1 MKSLVLAEKPSVGK
15 EIARVLGCKETH
27 KSYIEGNQYIVTW
40 AFGHLVELAEP
51 EDYHPKYKTWNL
63 EDLPIMPDQ
72 MRLKVMKETKGQF
85 HAIAQLAKRSDI
97 KELIIATDAGRE
109 GELVARWTMEM
120 IHWKKPYKRLWISSQ
135 TDQAIRDGFAHLKP
149 GKSYDPLYHSAQ
161 CRAEADWLIGLN
173 VTRALTSKY
182 NAQLAAGR
190 VQTPTLSMLIQRER
204 EIRSFLPVPYW
215 MIRANFGTF
224 SGTWFSGSNSRIM
237 EEAKANQIM
246 KKVNGEAGRVKRV
259 VKQTKSE
266 AHPLAY
272 DLNELQRD
280 ANNKYGFSAK
290 KTLTVLQRLYESQKL
305 VTYPRT
311 DSRYLTTDMV
321 STFKSRLKTIAVGP
335 YAESVQP
342 LLRQE
347 LSISKRVVDNSKVS
361 DHHAII
367 PTEQP
372 PRIDRLDADERKLY
386 DLIVRRFI
394 ALFYPPYQYD
404 IIRAEVEVA
413 QEIFQAEGRVV
424 KEWGWKS
431 LYNGDSSMDAEG
443 GHERIQSL
451 PTLQQDQKLAAAKAE
466 VVKKMTEPPK
476 RFSEADLLAQMEK
489 KNLGTPATRADIIE
503 KLLHTETIE
512 RQGKLIFPTQ
522 KGNQLI
528 DLVAEVLRS
537 PELTAKW
544 EEELERIAQ
553 GKGDPKAFISQIRN
567 QTHELVKEII
577 RSEVIYK
584 PHNVTG
590 SKCPECGEFLRET
603 KGKKGKVLACP
614 NQECKY
620 RRSAENQMINKRCP
634 QCHKKMELRTG
645 KAGKYAHCRPCNVI
659 EMLQND
665 SPGKGS
671 KKNDRQLVKKYTQN
685 EGLSSSLGDALKAA
699 LEQQDTD

>member
-15 EIARVLGCKETH
+15 EIARVLGCKESH

-63 EDLPIMPDQ
+63 EDLPILPDQ
-72 MRLKVMKETKGQF
+72 MRLKVMKETKSQF

-97 KELIIATDAGRE
+97 NKLIIATDAGRE

-120 IHWKKPYKRLWISSQ
+120 IHWQKPYLRLWISSQ

-149 GKSYDPLYHSAQ
+149 GKSYDSLYHSAQ

-190 VQTPTLSMLIQRER
+190 VQTPTLSMMIQRER
-204 EIRSFLPVPYW
+204 EIRSFKPIPYW
-215 MIRANFGTF
+215 VIRANFGAF
-224 SGTWFSGSNSRIM
+224 MGTWFSGSNTRIM
-237 EEAKANQIM
+237 DEEQANHILQ
-246 KKVNGEAGRVKRV
+246 KVNGKVGKVKRI
-259 VKQTKSE
+259 VKQTKTES
-266 AHPLAY
+266 HPLAY

-280 ANNKYGFSAK
+280 ANKKFGFPAK
-290 KTLTVLQRLYESQKL
+290 KTLTVLQRLYESHKL

-321 STFKSRLKTIAVGP
+321 PTFKGRLKNIAIGP
-335 YAESVQP
+335 YAEWVHSIM
-342 LLRQE
+342 RQE
-347 LSISKRVVDNSKVS
+347 LSVSKRVVDNTKVT

-372 PRIDRLDADERKLY
+372 PRLDRLHADERKLY

-394 ALFYPPYQYD
+394 SLFYPPYHYD
-404 IIRAEVEVA
+404 IIRADVEIA
-413 QEIFQAEGRVV
+413 QEMFQAEGRVV
-424 KEWGWKS
+424 KEWGWKT
-431 LYNGDSSMDAEG
+431 LYRGESTMDFE
-443 GHERIQSL
+443 EDNDRVQTL
-451 PTLQQDQKLAAAKAE
+451 PLLQQDQKLDTNKVE
-466 VVKKMTEPPK
+466 ILNKLTEPPK
-476 RFSEADLLAQMEK
+476 RYTEADLLSQMEK
-489 KNLGTPATRADIIE
+489 KNLGTVATRADIIE

-512 RQGKLIFPTQ
+512 RQGKLLYPTQ

-528 DLVAEVLRS
+528 ELVAEVLRS

-544 EEELERIAQ
+544 EEELEQIAQ
-553 GKGDPKAFISQIRN
+553 GKGDPHVFISQIRN
-567 QTHELVKEII
+567 QTKELVKEII
-577 RSEVIYK
+577 TSETIYK

-614 NQECKY
+614 NQDCKY
-620 RRSAENQMINKRCP
+620 RRSAENQLLNKRCP

-659 EMLQND
+659 EMLDND
-665 SPGKGS
+665 RPGKGS
-671 KKNDRQLVKKYTQN
+671 KRNDRQLMQKYKQS
-685 EGLSSSLGDALKAA
+685 ESLSSSLGDALKAA
-699 LEQQDTD
+699 LEQQTKD